1 MSISLASDRGNT
13 RKGGNSAS
21 LREPGHIANIRHKP
35 GTKGIPHAAHSY
47 DSGIFRE
54 LGSQSAYLQSEL
66 LQRFGDGVQCVNS
79 LPGHNFGQGVL
90 WEHSNQI
97 LRLDMDLNSPALDE
111 VVATLPAPFAVTR
124 GKVVML
130 VLRKQPICQEIVAK
144 STHFWL
150 PS

>member
-21 LREPGHIANIRHKP
+21 LREPGHIANIRHKL

-54 LGSQSAYLQSEL
+54 LGS
-66 LQRFGDGVQCVNS
+66 
-79 LPGHNFGQGVL
+79 
-90 WEHSNQI
+90 
-97 LRLDMDLNSPALDE
+97 
-111 VVATLPAPFAVTR
+111 R